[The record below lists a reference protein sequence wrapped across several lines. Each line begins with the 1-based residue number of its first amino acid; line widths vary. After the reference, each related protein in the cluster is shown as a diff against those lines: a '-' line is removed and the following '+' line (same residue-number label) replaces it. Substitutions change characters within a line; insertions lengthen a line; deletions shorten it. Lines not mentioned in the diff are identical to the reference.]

1 MPPEDRKVQLESGKV
16 LIMRPVENDPPS
28 VYVNN
33 AVFDMTQW
41 DITIDL
47 SELRGAKPGE
57 TPDTA
62 VALIN
67 QKVRLIM
74 TVPYAKVF
82 SETLIKHLAK
92 HQQIEKK
99 QPSEGELPLSQNTES
114 TEAN

>member
-1 MPPEDRKVQLESGKV
+1 MPSEERKVQLVNGKV
-16 LIMRPVENDPPS
+16 LIMRPVEDDPPS
-28 VYVNN
+28 IYVNN
-33 AVFDMTQW
+33 AVFEMTQW
-41 DITIDL
+41 DIAIDL

-57 TPDTA
+57 TPDIA

-82 SETLIKHLAK
+82 SEALITHLAK
-92 HQQIEKK
+92 YEQIEKN
-99 QPSEGELPLSQNTES
+99 QPPEGELPPSQNTEP